1 MNKTQLCELTKMSS
15 STMAK
20 MTKDKP
26 VDIRII
32 ERICKELKCNV
43 GDVMVIKF
51 EE

>member
-1 MNKTQLCELTKMSS
+1 
-15 STMAK
+15 MAK

-43 GDVMVIKF
+43 GDVMEIKIV
-51 EE
+51 E